1 MSEGILVERQT
12 IMKGARPVKV
22 TNVKFLLQ
30 SAGIRRGPEMTLQH
44 SQYVV
49 ITGASTGI
57 GAGCAIGC
65 AQQGMT
71 GFAGVRDPRAG
82 EALQAKGGAAIIPL
96 QLDVTDGES
105 IKHAAEQVKQ
115 HVGEAGL
122 AGLINNAGIAIGS
135 PLEVIPL
142 PQLRKQLEVNVIGQI
157 AVTQAFLP
165 LLRQAHGR
173 IINMGSIAGRG
184 TIPMMGPYS
193 ASKFAMEALTDAL
206 RLELYPW
213 GIDVSIIEP
222 GAIAT
227 PIWDKSLN
235 SALDVEKD
243 MPAEGKRLYEE
254 AARRVR
260 EAVQETA
267 QRAIPVDAVV
277 RAVLHALTAPR
288 PKTRYLVGTDAKI
301 RAIMAKWLPDRMQ
314 DWILKKVLKLPTGG

>member
-1 MSEGILVERQT
+1 MSVQR
-12 IMKGARPVKV
+12 ASR
-22 TNVKFLLQ
+22 F
-30 SAGIRRGPEMTLQH
+30 
-44 SQYVV
+44 VV

-71 GFAGVRDPRAG
+71 VFAGVRNLQAG
-82 EALQAKGGAAIIPL
+82 EALQAKEGAAIIPL
-96 QLDVTDGES
+96 QLDVTDDES
-105 IKHAAEQVKQ
+105 IKRAADTVRQR
-115 HVGEAGL
+115 VGGAGL

-142 PQLRKQLEVNVIGQI
+142 SQLRKQLEVNVIGQI

-173 IINMGSIAGRG
+173 IVNMGSIAGRG

-213 GIDVSIIEP
+213 GIHVSIIEP

-235 SALDVEKD
+235 TALDVEKD
-243 MPAEGKRLYEE
+243 MPAGAKLLYEK
-254 AARRVR
+254 AARQVR
-260 EAVQETA
+260 EAVQEAA

-277 RAVLHALTAPR
+277 QAVLHALTSPR
-288 PKTRYLVGTDAKI
+288 PKTRYLVGTDAKL
-301 RAIMAKWLPDRMQ
+301 RAFMAKWLPDRMQ
-314 DWILKKVLKLPTGG
+314 DWILKKVLKLPGRAQI

>member
-1 MSEGILVERQT
+1 MS
-12 IMKGARPVKV
+12 
-22 TNVKFLLQ
+22 LQ
-30 SAGIRRGPEMTLQH
+30 QASRF
-44 SQYVV
+44 VV

-71 GFAGVRDPRAG
+71 VFAGVRDLRAG
-82 EALQAKGGAAIIPL
+82 EALQAKEGAAIIPL
-96 QLDVTDGES
+96 QLDVTDDES
-105 IKHAAEQVKQ
+105 IKRAADTVRQR
-115 HVGEAGL
+115 VGGAGL

-142 PQLRKQLEVNVIGQI
+142 SQLRKQLEVNVIGQI

-165 LLRQAHGR
+165 LLRQAQGR
-173 IINMGSIAGRG
+173 IVNMGSIAGRG

-213 GIDVSIIEP
+213 GIHVSIIEP

-235 SALDVEKD
+235 TALDVEKD
-243 MPAEGKRLYEE
+243 MPAGAKFLYEK
-254 AARRVR
+254 AARQVR
-260 EAVQETA
+260 EAVQEAA

-277 RAVLHALTAPR
+277 QAVLHALTAPR
-288 PKTRYLVGTDAKI
+288 PKTRYLVGTDAKL
-301 RAIMAKWLPDRMQ
+301 RAFTSKWFPDRMQ
-314 DWILKKVLKLPTGG
+314 DWILKKVLKLPGRAQI